1 MKKIE
6 LAKASGPLSEYAE
19 KARRDPVIIIKRGK
33 PFAAVV
39 PIRNADEETVA
50 LSTNRK
56 FLKIINRSRSRAK
69 KEGTISA
76 SELRHR
82 LGLEK

>member
-1 MKKIE
+1 MTRVELKK
-6 LAKASGPLSEYAE
+6 ATAPLSEYAE
-19 KARRDPVIIIKRGK
+19 KARRDPVIVVRQGK

-39 PIRNADEETVA
+39 PIRNVDEETVA

-56 FLKIINRSRSRAK
+56 FLKIIKRSRARVK
-69 KEGTISA
+69 KEGA
-76 SELRHR
+76 VPAGELRRR